1 MLICTLSPTMM
12 MTLVA
17 PMLPLGQGL
26 STKFPLIPILIAAD
40 GGHGLRGSPCPHIDR
55 RCERGAERLEGWLS
69 LTALG
74 TTSIRQELCR
84 KPPFSFSI
92 NSSTPLA
99 VPQCKF
105 SPTANAK
112 GNPQT
117 DEWPSPTC
125 PAAPWGAT
133 ALPREWGEP
142 SGTPTQRW
150 APPAASA
157 WGSTTGQ
164 N

>member
-1 MLICTLSPTMM
+1 MLICTLSPTVT

-26 STKFPLIPILIAAD
+26 STKFPLIPNLIAAD
-40 GGHGLRGSPCPHIDR
+40 GGRGLRCSPCPHIDR
-55 RCERGAERLEGWLS
+55 GCERGTERLEGLLS

-74 TTSIRQELCR
+74 TTSIRQELYC
-84 KPPFSFSI
+84 KPPFSI
-92 NSSTPLA
+92 NGSTPLA

-117 DEWPSPTC
+117 GELPSPTC

-133 ALPREWGEP
+133 ALPREWGKP
-142 SGTPTQRW
+142 SGTPTQR
-150 APPAASA
+150 
-157 WGSTTGQ
+157 
-164 N
+164 